1 MFRIAL
7 SRRDF
12 LKTTRILQASAF
24 FALLMPA
31 LFGIPQRQTPATSV
45 VLYEGARLIP
55 GDGSPPVQNSA
66 FLVEGDRFRLVDR
79 RGGIR
84 APSGAARVNLS
95 GKTVIPAI
103 VDLHTHLGY
112 TVVRTNRTEKETY
125 TRQNLEDH
133 LQRLAFYG
141 IGATLSMGVDRGDI
155 PFQVRANPLPGSAL
169 FYTAGPG
176 IALPGMGPGADYRKD
191 AALGVTT
198 EAEVR
203 KVVQELAAAKVD
215 LVKFWVDD
223 RNGTVQKLPPNL
235 YRALI
240 DEAHKNN
247 LRAVAHIYYL
257 EDAKELMRSG
267 IDGFAHGIRDKDID
281 DEFMTMLRQRR
292 VFFTPNLPERP
303 LTLADLPL
311 IAETLPPA
319 QIQQL
324 RAQITSGNV
333 NANAE
338 LFNIQARNLK
348 KISDARVA
356 QIGFGTDSGV
366 SIGWTAHVEMADMVA
381 AGMSPDQVITAA
393 TRVSADILKQS
404 TLGMIAAGRSADFIV
419 LDANPIDN
427 ILNTLKISSVYI
439 RGKEVD
445 RRALKAEFTRH

>member
-1 MFRIAL
+1 VL
-7 SRRDF
+7 
-12 LKTTRILQASAF
+12 
-24 FALLMPA
+24 PA
-31 LFGIPQRQTPATSV
+31 LWGGPRRQAPAPGPIN
-45 VLYEGARLIP
+45 VLFEGALLIP

-66 FLVEGDRFRLVDR
+66 FLIEGDRFRLVDR

-95 GKTVIPAI
+95 GKTVMPAI

-112 TVVRTNRTEKETY
+112 TVVRTNRTERETY
-125 TRQNLEDH
+125 TRANLEDH
-133 LQRLAFYG
+133 LKRLAFYG

-155 PFQVRANPLPGSAL
+155 PFQVRANPLPGAAL
-169 FYTAGPG
+169 FFTSGPG
-176 IALPGMGPGADYRKD
+176 IALPGMGPGAEYRKD

-198 EAEVR
+198 EAEAR
-203 KVVQELAAAKVD
+203 KVVQELAAKKVD
-215 LVKFWVDD
+215 IVKFWVDD
-223 RNGTVQKLPPNL
+223 RNGTVQKLPSNV

-257 EDAKELMRSG
+257 EDAKELMRAG
-267 IDGFAHGIRDKDID
+267 IDGFAHGVRDKDID
-281 DEFMTMLRQRR
+281 DEFMNLLRQRK

-303 LTLADLPL
+303 VTLADLPL
-311 IAETLPPA
+311 IAESLPPG
-319 QIQQL
+319 QVQQL
-324 RAQITSGNV
+324 RTQVTAGNA

-348 KISDARVA
+348 KISDARVS

-366 SIGWTAHVEMADMVA
+366 SIGWPAHVEMADMVA

-393 TRVSADILKQS
+393 TRVSADILKQT

-419 LDANPIDN
+419 LDADPLVN
-427 ILNTLKISSVYI
+427 ILNTRKISRVYI
-439 RGKEVD
+439 RGKEID
-445 RRALKAEFTRH
+445 RRGLKAEFTQP

>member
-1 MFRIAL
+1 
-7 SRRDF
+7 
-12 LKTTRILQASAF
+12 LKRTRILSLCAF
-24 FALLMPA
+24 FAAAIPA
-31 LFGIPQRQTPATSV
+31 LLGVSQRQTPTPSAI
-45 VLYEGARLIP
+45 LFEGARLIP

-133 LQRLAFYG
+133 LKRLAFYG
-141 IGATLSMGVDRGDI
+141 IGATLSMGVDRGEI
-155 PFQVRANPLPGSAL
+155 PFQVRANPLPGAAL
-169 FYTAGPG
+169 FFTAGAG

-198 EAEVR
+198 EAETR
-203 KVVQELAAAKVD
+203 KVVQELAAKKVD
-215 LVKFWVDD
+215 MVKFWVDD

-257 EDAKELMRSG
+257 EDAKELMRAG
-267 IDGFAHGIRDKDID
+267 IDGFAHGVRDKDID
-281 DEFMTMLRQRR
+281 DEFMNLLRQRK

-303 LTLADLPL
+303 ITLADLPL
-311 IAETLPPA
+311 IAESLPPD
-319 QIQQL
+319 QVQQL
-324 RAQITSGNV
+324 RAQITTGNT

-348 KISDARVA
+348 KINDARVA

-381 AGMSPDQVITAA
+381 AGMTPDQVITAA
-393 TRVSADILKQS
+393 TRISADILKQN
-404 TLGMIAAGRSADFIV
+404 TLGMVAAGRSADFIV
-419 LDANPIDN
+419 LDANPLDS
-427 ILNTLKISSVYI
+427 ILNTRRISSVYI

-445 RRALKAEFTRH
+445 RKALKAEFTRP

>member
-1 MFRIAL
+1 LWGA
-7 SRRDF
+7 
-12 LKTTRILQASAF
+12 
-24 FALLMPA
+24 
-31 LFGIPQRQTPATSV
+31 PQRQPPTAT
-45 VLYEGARLIP
+45 LFEGARLIP

-66 FLVEGDRFRLVDR
+66 FLVEGDRFRLIDR

-84 APSGAARVNLS
+84 APDGAARVSLS
-95 GKTVIPAI
+95 GKTVMPAI

-112 TVVRTNRTEKETY
+112 TIVRTNQTQKETY

-133 LQRLAFYG
+133 LKRLAFYG
-141 IGATLSMGVDRGDI
+141 VGATLSMGVDRGDI
-155 PFQVRANPLPGSAL
+155 PFQVRANPL
-169 FYTAGPG
+169 AGAAVFFTSGAG

-198 EAEVR
+198 EAEAR
-203 KVVQELAAAKVD
+203 RAVQELAAKKVD
-215 LVKFWVDD
+215 IVKFWVDD
-223 RNGTVQKLPPNL
+223 RNGTVQKLPPNV

-257 EDAKELMRSG
+257 EDAKELMRAG
-267 IDGFAHGIRDKDID
+267 VDGFAHGVRDKDID
-281 DEFMTMLRQRR
+281 EEFMNMLRQRR

-311 IAETLPPA
+311 ISESLPPA
-319 QIQQL
+319 QVQTL
-324 RAQITSGNV
+324 RAQISAGSP

-348 KISDARVA
+348 KISEARVA

-366 SIGWTAHVEMADMVA
+366 SIGWTAHVELADMVA
-381 AGMSPDQVITAA
+381 AGMTPDQVITAA
-393 TRVSADILKQS
+393 TRTSADILKQP
-404 TLGMIAAGRSADFIV
+404 TLGMVVAGRSADFIV
-419 LDANPIDN
+419 LDGNPLEN
-427 ILNTLKISSVYI
+427 ILNTRKISRVYI

-445 RRALKAEFTRH
+445 RKALMAEFTRP